1 MPKRKTKQNKV
12 QRIAFSNNSREDG
25 TNERF
30 YSQLSGQ
37 SRITAMEKHSFK
49 CHRIQ
54 QRNELRNFSNITDG
68 KLLVC
73 VIINLRL
80 KDKVESGVII
90 FYVIC
95 YIVCVICSNKVEIT
109 ELKLTEE
116 RK

>member
-1 MPKRKTKQNKV
+1 M
-12 QRIAFSNNSREDG
+12 
-25 TNERF
+25 
-30 YSQLSGQ
+30 
-37 SRITAMEKHSFK
+37 
-49 CHRIQ
+49 
-54 QRNELRNFSNITDG
+54 RNFSSITDG

-73 VIINLRL
+73 VIVNLRL
-80 KDKVESGVII
+80 KDKVESGVI